1 MTATPGGATDS
12 GASSV
17 PVIMLVEDNPADL
30 RLTQEVLEEAAFA
43 HRLLVA
49 RDGEQ
54 ALAMLR
60 GMPPYAD
67 YPLPDIVLL
76 DLNIPRK
83 SGLEV
88 LAAVKQDRRLKRIPV
103 LILSTSRAESD
114 FAAAYDLHANAF
126 VTKPTDWGEFAELA
140 RLVRDFWL
148 KIVQR
153 PPRMRADGK

>member
-1 MTATPGGATDS
+1 MS
-12 GASSV
+12 EASSSK

-30 RLTQEVLEEAAFA
+30 RLTQEVFEEAEFE

-60 GMPPYAD
+60 GTPPHGEL
-67 YPLPDIVLL
+67 PLPDIVLL

-83 SGLEV
+83 NGLEV
-88 LAAVKQDRRLKRIPV
+88 LRSMKQDPRLKRIPV
-103 LILSTSRAESD
+103 LILSTSRAETD
-114 FAAAYDLHANAF
+114 FAAAYDAHANAF

-140 RLVRDFWL
+140 RLIRDFWL
-148 KIVQR
+148 KVVQL
-153 PPRMRADGK
+153 PPRIG

>member
-1 MTATPGGATDS
+1 MAVPES
-12 GASSV
+12 K

-30 RLTQEVLEEAAFA
+30 RLTQEVFEEAAFE

-60 GMPPYAD
+60 GTPPHSD
-67 YPLPDIVLL
+67 LPLPDIVLL

-83 SGLEV
+83 NGLEV
-88 LAAVKQDRRLKRIPV
+88 LRTMKQDPRLKRIPV
-103 LILSTSRAESD
+103 LILSTSRAETD
-114 FAAAYDLHANAF
+114 FAAAYDANANAF

-140 RLVRDFWL
+140 RLIRDFWL
-148 KIVQR
+148 KVVQL
-153 PPRMRADGK
+153 PPRVPPGSG

>member
-1 MTATPGGATDS
+1 MS
-12 GASSV
+12 GAEDSTQ

-30 RLTQEVLEEAAFA
+30 RLTQEVFEEAAFE

-60 GMPPYAD
+60 GTPPHAD
-67 YPLPDIVLL
+67 LPLPDIVLL

-83 SGLEV
+83 NGLEV
-88 LAAVKQDRRLKRIPV
+88 LRTMKQDPRLKRIPV
-103 LILSTSRAESD
+103 LILSTSRAETD
-114 FAAAYDLHANAF
+114 FSAAYDAHANAF

-140 RLVRDFWL
+140 RLIRDFWL
-148 KIVQR
+148 KVVQL
-153 PPRMRADGK
+153 PPRVPPAGP

>member
-1 MTATPGGATDS
+1 MSSTPGGAPDA
-12 GASSV
+12 GAGHV

-67 YPLPDIVLL
+67 HPLPDVVLL

-153 PPRMRADGK
+153 PPKVRGEGK

>member
-1 MTATPGGATDS
+1 MNALPGGAADS
-12 GASSV
+12 GAAHV

-67 YPLPDIVLL
+67 LPLPDIVLL

-88 LAAVKQDRRLKRIPV
+88 LAAIKQDRRLKRIPV

-114 FAAAYDLHANAF
+114 FAAAYDGHANAF

-153 PPRMRADGK
+153 PPKVRAQDN

>member
-1 MTATPGGATDS
+1 MS
-12 GASSV
+12 ESASSPK

-30 RLTQEVLEEAAFA
+30 RLTQEVFEEASFD

-60 GMPPYAD
+60 GTPPHGD
-67 YPLPDIVLL
+67 LPLPDIVLL

-83 SGLEV
+83 NGLEV
-88 LAAVKQDRRLKRIPV
+88 LRTMKQDPRLKRIPV

-114 FAAAYDLHANAF
+114 FAAAYDAHANAF

-140 RLVRDFWL
+140 RLIRDFWL
-148 KIVQR
+148 KVVQL
-153 PPRMRADGK
+153 PPGVS

>member
-1 MTATPGGATDS
+1 MS
-12 GASSV
+12 ASSSGVV

-30 RLTQEVLEEAAFA
+30 RLTQEVFEEAAFE

-60 GMPPYAD
+60 GLPPHLD
-67 YPLPDIVLL
+67 LPKPDIVLL

-83 SGLEV
+83 NGLEV
-88 LAAVKQDRRLKRIPV
+88 LRAVRQDPGLRRLPV
-103 LILSTSRAESD
+103 LILSTSRAETD
-114 FAAAYDLHANAF
+114 FAAAYDAGANAF

-140 RLVRDFWL
+140 RLIRDFWL
-148 KIVQR
+148 KVVQL
-153 PPRMRADGK
+153 PPRSAP

>member
-1 MTATPGGATDS
+1 MDS
-12 GASSV
+12 DDQGTKP

-30 RLTQEVLEEAAFA
+30 RLTQEVLEEADFP

-60 GMPPYAD
+60 GQPPHQD
-67 YPLPDIVLL
+67 LPLPDLVLL

-83 SGLEV
+83 NGLEV
-88 LAAVKQDRRLKRIPV
+88 VSAVKQDRRLKRIPV
-103 LILSTSRAESD
+103 IILSTSRAETD
-114 FAAAYDLHANAF
+114 FAAAYDAYANAF

-140 RLVRDFWL
+140 RHIRDFWL
-148 KIVQR
+148 KSVQR
-153 PPRMRADGK
+153 WPRLPPNA

>member
-1 MTATPGGATDS
+1 MS
-12 GASSV
+12 ASNA

-30 RLTQEVLEEAAFA
+30 RLTQEVFEEAAFE

-60 GMPPYAD
+60 GLPPHGDLPA
-67 YPLPDIVLL
+67 PDIVLL

-83 SGLEV
+83 NGLEV
-88 LAAVKQDRRLKRIPV
+88 LRAIRQDAALRRTPV
-103 LILSTSRAESD
+103 LILSTSRAETD
-114 FAAAYDLHANAF
+114 FASAYDAGANAF

-140 RLVRDFWL
+140 RLIRDFWL
-148 KIVQR
+148 KAVQL
-153 PPRMRADGK
+153 PPRSRA

>member
-1 MTATPGGATDS
+1 MS
-12 GASSV
+12 ASSSGVV

-30 RLTQEVLEEAAFA
+30 RLTQEVFEEAAFE

-60 GMPPYAD
+60 GLPPYLD
-67 YPLPDIVLL
+67 LPKPDIVLL

-83 SGLEV
+83 NGLEV
-88 LAAVKQDRRLKRIPV
+88 LRAVRQDPGLRRLPV
-103 LILSTSRAESD
+103 LILSTSRAETD
-114 FAAAYDLHANAF
+114 FAAAYDAGANAF

-140 RLVRDFWL
+140 RLIRDFWL
-148 KIVQR
+148 KVVQL
-153 PPRMRADGK
+153 PPRSAP

>member
-1 MTATPGGATDS
+1 MESDDQS
-12 GASSV
+12 GSRP

-30 RLTQEVLEEAAFA
+30 RLTQEVLEEADFE

-60 GMPPYAD
+60 QQPPHQD
-67 YPLPDIVLL
+67 LPLPDLVLL

-83 SGLEV
+83 NGLEV
-88 LAAVKQDRRLKRIPV
+88 VAAVKQDRRLKRIPV
-103 LILSTSRAESD
+103 IILSTSRAETD
-114 FAAAYDLHANAF
+114 FAAAYDAHANAF

-140 RLVRDFWL
+140 RHIRDFWL
-148 KIVQR
+148 KSVQR
-153 PPRMRADGK
+153 WPRVPPT

>member
-1 MTATPGGATDS
+1 MP
-12 GASSV
+12 ASSV
-17 PVIMLVEDNPADL
+17 PPVIMLVEDNPADL
-30 RLTQEVLEEAAFA
+30 RLTQEVFEEAAFE

-60 GMPPYAD
+60 GLPPHGD
-67 YPLPDIVLL
+67 LPTPDIVLL

-83 SGLEV
+83 NGLEV
-88 LAAVKQDRRLKRIPV
+88 LRTVRQDPALRRMPV

-114 FAAAYDLHANAF
+114 FMAAYDAGANAF

-140 RLVRDFWL
+140 RLIRDFWL
-148 KIVQR
+148 KVVQL
-153 PPRMRADGK
+153 PPRSRA

>member
-1 MTATPGGATDS
+1 MSALSGGVSDS
-12 GASSV
+12 GVGNV

-30 RLTQEVLEEAAFA
+30 RLTQEVLEEASFP

-54 ALAMLR
+54 ALLMLR

-88 LAAVKQDRRLKRIPV
+88 LAAIKQDRRLKRIPV

-114 FAAAYDLHANAF
+114 FAAAYDGHANAF

-148 KIVQR
+148 RIVQR
-153 PPRMRADGK
+153 PPKVRPEVK